1 MEIEIILPE
10 GVKAEKRGGEL
21 VFTKNGKENSK
32 ELSNPSIAIDIKK
45 GKLVLKTVRD
55 NRNLKTL
62 INTFAS
68 HIENLI
74 KGLSEPFVYKLKI
87 CGSHFPITVK
97 VEGKNIIISNYLGE
111 KVPRKCRIVG
121 DAEVKVDGN
130 IITVTSNNKEYAG
143 MTAGIIE
150 KTVQIKLHD
159 RRIFQD
165 GIYITEK
172 AGNKV

>member
-1 MEIEIILPE
+1 
-10 GVKAEKRGGEL
+10 
-21 VFTKNGKENSK
+21 
-32 ELSNPSIAIDIKK
+32 
-45 GKLVLKTVRD
+45 
-55 NRNLKTL
+55 
-62 INTFAS
+62 
-68 HIENLI
+68 LI